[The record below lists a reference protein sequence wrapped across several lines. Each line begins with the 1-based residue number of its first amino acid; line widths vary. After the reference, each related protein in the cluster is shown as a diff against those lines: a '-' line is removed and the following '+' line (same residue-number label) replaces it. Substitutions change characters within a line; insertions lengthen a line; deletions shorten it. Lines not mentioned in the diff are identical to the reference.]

1 MDMITTAISSVRS
14 SRAKGRRVAE
24 AGPSGLRF
32 PSIAALGFHVMEAG
46 EGWVITS
53 TDEPVAVRP
62 GDVVFTAAGVEHG
75 IARTP
80 CTLAELPLATVGEV
94 TAPSGPVDFEFLCGA
109 YPVERGRIPAFL
121 RRLPG
126 VIAFTPD
133 YGRRPQLRT
142 VVDLLRADCAEPGP
156 GTAAGRS
163 ALIDLMI
170 VHILRDLQE
179 RGELRGLAQTAEP
192 GVAEALHE
200 IHDRPD
206 RQWTVQRLSDVAGMS
221 RTAFTR
227 RFTAAVGTPPM
238 AYLIDWRLT
247 SGARLLRETTD
258 PLSAI
263 ARRVGYSTEF
273 AFAAAFRRSYG
284 IPPGRYRTAGTGRV
298 SP

>member
-1 MDMITTAISSVRS
+1 MDMITTAISSLRTG
-14 SRAKGRRVAE
+14 RAMGRRVAE
-24 AGPSGLRF
+24 AGPSGIRF
-32 PSIAALGFHVMEAG
+32 PSVAALGFHVMEAG
-46 EGWVITS
+46 EGWVITE
-53 TDEPVAVRP
+53 TADPVAVRP

-80 CTLAELPLATVGEV
+80 CTLAELPMAANRDWPE
-94 TAPSGPVDFEFLCGA
+94 PPGPVDFEFLCGA
-109 YPVERGRIPAFL
+109 YPIERGRVPAFL
-121 RRLPG
+121 KRLPG
-126 VIAFTPD
+126 VVAFTPD

-142 VVDLLRADCAEPGP
+142 VVDLLRADCAEPGL

-179 RGELRGLAQTAEP
+179 RGELRGLAETAEP

-200 IHDRPD
+200 IHHRPD
-206 RQWTVQRLSDVAGMS
+206 QQWTVQRLSEVARMS
-221 RTAFTR
+221 RTVFTR
-227 RFTAAVGTPPM
+227 RFTDAVGTPPM

-263 ARRVGYSTEF
+263 ARQVGYSTEF

-284 IPPGRYRTAGTGRV
+284 IAPGRYRAAGTG
-298 SP
+298 